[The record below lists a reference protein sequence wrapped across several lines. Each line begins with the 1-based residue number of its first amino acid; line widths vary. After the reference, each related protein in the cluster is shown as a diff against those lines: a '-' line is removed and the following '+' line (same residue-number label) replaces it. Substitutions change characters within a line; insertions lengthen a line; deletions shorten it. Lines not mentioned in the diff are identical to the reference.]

1 MSSPFDILKA
11 DANGVALGKGAVGNP
26 ERLKLTPVEEKDK
39 LAKGKLFRRQETN
52 TYKLGPS
59 QRPVFEHD
67 HGHLADRGMPKQPLR
82 KPTAQDEQLFALMFT
97 RLEVSE
103 LMCNERKKQADHPW
117 NNRHR
122 FVKECAGNQPDANL
136 ALRNFLFMKGK
147 SRTIDY
153 ERCIREEDSAQANPP
168 GTAPAIRTLV
178 NDFIL
183 HAEEIGLNREK
194 FSMTGKQ
201 MYAIGGKGF
210 ATGPTTTNWMRT
222 IGEHNIWISADVAV
236 AVAADGKK
244 MSYEATLTF
253 HIEDMYNF
261 NPNSSDDKLN
271 VKDWEGGQLE
281 LSGLGV
287 EFMTYA
293 TIYRFITWDEKT
305 PASVKIRFGIPPLGQ
320 TNFQEDIAKE
330 EAELWQAQLDARVYG
345 YPSELQKM
353 LNTFIE
359 RQSKK

>member
-1 MSSPFDILKA
+1 MSSPFDILKT
-11 DANGVALGKGAVGNP
+11 DVNGVALGKAAVGNP
-26 ERLKLTPVEEKDK
+26 ERLTLTPAEEKDK

-52 TYKLGPS
+52 TYKIGPS

-103 LMCNERKKQADHPW
+103 LMCNDRKKPADHLW

-122 FVKECAGNQPDANL
+122 FVKECGGNQPDANL

-168 GTAPAIRTLV
+168 GTAAAIRMLV

-201 MYAIGGKGF
+201 MYAIGGE
-210 ATGPTTTNWMRT
+210 R
-222 IGEHNIWISADVAV
+222 VC
-236 AVAADGKK
+236 
-244 MSYEATLTF
+244 
-253 HIEDMYNF
+253 
-261 NPNSSDDKLN
+261 
-271 VKDWEGGQLE
+271 
-281 LSGLGV
+281 
-287 EFMTYA
+287 
-293 TIYRFITWDEKT
+293 TWANNNK
-305 PASVKIRFGIPPLGQ
+305 
-320 TNFQEDIAKE
+320 
-330 EAELWQAQLDARVYG
+330 LDAHNRG
-345 YPSELQKM
+345 TQHM
-353 LNTFIE
+353 DQ
-359 RQSKK
+359 RRCARRCRR